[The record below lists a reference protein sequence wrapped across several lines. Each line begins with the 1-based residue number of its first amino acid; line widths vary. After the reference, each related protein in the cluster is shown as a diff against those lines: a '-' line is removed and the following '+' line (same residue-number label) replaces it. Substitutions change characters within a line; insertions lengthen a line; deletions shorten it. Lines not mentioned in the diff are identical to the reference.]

1 MATTRLTRQTEASP
15 AEVYEA
21 LVIPVAVQRW
31 MVPKLGWRMSMANLA
46 RLVAK

>member
-1 MATTRLTRQTEASP
+1 MTTTRLTRQTDASP
-15 AEVYEA
+15 EVYEA

-46 RLVAK
+46 PLVAR